1 MKKEEGLTQS
11 KDENLTN
18 KELRKKL
25 AKNTSVKVGTKKW
38 VWPLKVF
45 VLSISLSL
53 VFTISSEYLMSV
65 TGLVLSIFVVLF
77 LVAISVMFDVIG
89 VSVTIA
95 TIEPFNSMSAR
106 KIKGAK
112 EALVLVK
119 NADKVSVICNDIIG
133 DICGIVS
140 GAAGAAIVARVTV
153 AITNQNLSILIMALT
168 TALIAGITISGK
180 SLGKMVAI
188 NNSEKIVLQI
198 GKLLSPL
205 WKKQKQDK

>member
-65 TGLVLSIFVVLF
+65 TGIFLSILVVLF

-89 VSVTIA
+89 VSVTVA

-140 GAAGAAIVARVTV
+140 GAAGAAIVARMTV

-180 SLGKMVAI
+180 SLGKVVAI